1 MNYLKGKIKE
11 ILLIF
16 ILLVLVFPAIQKM
29 FNIIKVEWLKG
40 AIIKIDKI
48 ELTTYNWFSGE
59 YQEQSEKYFN
69 ENFGFRN
76 AFIRLNNEIGF
87 DFFRK
92 AKANG
97 VIIGKNDY
105 LFEENYIKAYYGT
118 DFIGKDSI
126 DQRMDRL
133 KYVQDTL
140 KKLNKNIIL
149 IFAAGKGSYYPE
161 YIPDKFRVKKRMTN
175 YDYHLKLAKD
185 FKINYIDFNDYF
197 LKNKHKCKHP
207 LYPQYGIHWS
217 KYGMCLAADSIIRY
231 IEKMRNID
239 MNNLYWKKVDI
250 ENPKDEDYDIA
261 NGMNLIFKLKSFK
274 MGYPQIKFE
283 NVKSKVKPNLL
294 VISDSYYWGMF
305 NFGISN
311 VFNKSHFWYYNKEVY
326 PETFSKPL
334 FTRDIDLKKE
344 INDHD
349 VIIIMST
356 QATITD
362 LGWGFIEKLYQ
373 TLKKN
378 KTSIN

>member
-40 AIIKIDKI
+40 AIIKIDKK

-231 IEKMRNID
+231 IEKMRKID

-294 VISDSYYWGMF
+294 VVSDSYYWGMF

-334 FTRDIDLKKE
+334 FTSDIDLKKE

-356 QATITD
+356 QATMTD

-373 TLKKN
+373 TLKK
-378 KTSIN
+378 

>member
-40 AIIKIDKI
+40 AIIKIDKK

-197 LKNKHKCKHP
+197 LKNKHKCKYP

-294 VISDSYYWGMF
+294 VVSDSYYWGMF

-334 FTRDIDLKKE
+334 FTSDIDLKKE

-356 QATITD
+356 QATMTD

-373 TLKKN
+373 TLKK
-378 KTSIN
+378 

>member
-40 AIIKIDKI
+40 AIIKIDKK

-126 DQRMDRL
+126 DNRMNQL

-197 LKNKHKCKHP
+197 LKNKHKCKYP

-294 VISDSYYWGMF
+294 VVSDSYYWGMF
-305 NFGISN
+305 NFGIST

-334 FTRDIDLKKE
+334 FTSDIDLKKE

-356 QATITD
+356 QATMTD

-373 TLKKN
+373 TLKK
-378 KTSIN
+378 

>member
-40 AIIKIDKI
+40 AIIKIDKK

-231 IEKMRNID
+231 IEKMRKID

-294 VISDSYYWGMF
+294 VVSDSYYWGMF

-356 QATITD
+356 QATMTD

-373 TLKKN
+373 TLKK
-378 KTSIN
+378 

>member
-40 AIIKIDKI
+40 AIIKIDKK

-283 NVKSKVKPNLL
+283 NAKSKVKPNLL
-294 VISDSYYWGMF
+294 VVSDSYYWGMF

-334 FTRDIDLKKE
+334 FTSDIDLKKE

-356 QATITD
+356 QATMTD

-373 TLKKN
+373 TLKK
-378 KTSIN
+378 

>member
-40 AIIKIDKI
+40 AIIKIDKK

-161 YIPDKFRVKKRMTN
+161 YIPDKFKVKKRMTN

-283 NVKSKVKPNLL
+283 NAKSKVKPNLL
-294 VISDSYYWGMF
+294 VVSDSYYWGMF

-334 FTRDIDLKKE
+334 FTSDIDLKKE

-356 QATITD
+356 QATMTD

-373 TLKKN
+373 TLKK
-378 KTSIN
+378 

>member
-40 AIIKIDKI
+40 AIIKIDKK

-231 IEKMRNID
+231 IEKMRNIE

-283 NVKSKVKPNLL
+283 NAKSKVKPNLL
-294 VISDSYYWGMF
+294 VVSDSYYWGMF

-334 FTRDIDLKKE
+334 FTSDIDLKKE

-356 QATITD
+356 QATMTD

-373 TLKKN
+373 TLKK
-378 KTSIN
+378 